1 MSTLNIDLPE
11 PLDAFVQAQIGAG
24 DYRDAADVVQAG
36 LRLLKSQTEADAAK
50 VERLRAA
57 IQVGLDELE
66 RGEGIEVTDLDAH
79 FDALEAEVE
88 AEFR

>member
-1 MSTLNIDLPE
+1 MSTLSIDLSQ

-24 DYRDAADVVQAG
+24 DYRDAAYVVQAS
-36 LRLLKSQTEADAAK
+36 LRLLKSQTEAEAAK

-66 RGEGIEVTDLDAH
+66 RGKGS
-79 FDALEAEVE
+79 
-88 AEFR
+88 R